1 MDDMLVLN
9 PSQLVSSTKLV
20 RNLPQ
25 CLNKAKEEPLFI
37 HRHGNIKAVILSI
50 DEYRR
55 LIGNENVQRTDR

>member
-1 MDDMLVLN
+1 MGNVLVLD

-20 RNLPQ
+20 RSLPQ

-37 HRHGNIKAVILSI
+37 HRHGSIKAVILSI
-50 DEYRR
+50 DEYCR

>member
-1 MDDMLVLN
+1 MGNVLVLD

-25 CLNKAKEEPLFI
+25 CLNKAKEKPLFI
-37 HRHGNIKAVILSI
+37 HRYGSIKAVILSI